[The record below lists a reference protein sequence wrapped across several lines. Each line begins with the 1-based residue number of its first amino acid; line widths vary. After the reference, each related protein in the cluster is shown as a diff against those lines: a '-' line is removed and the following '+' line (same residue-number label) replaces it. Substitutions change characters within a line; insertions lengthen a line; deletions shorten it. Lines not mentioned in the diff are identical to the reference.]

1 MFRAGLAGNPHR
13 MAVQPTPDEG
23 PADTARTVTR
33 GRSERTPLIVLGAVI
48 LAVAVLVGIV
58 FGIVELARVFA

>member
-1 MFRAGLAGNPHR
+1 
-13 MAVQPTPDEG
+13 MAVQRTRDET

-58 FGIVELARVFA
+58 LGIVELVRAVAA